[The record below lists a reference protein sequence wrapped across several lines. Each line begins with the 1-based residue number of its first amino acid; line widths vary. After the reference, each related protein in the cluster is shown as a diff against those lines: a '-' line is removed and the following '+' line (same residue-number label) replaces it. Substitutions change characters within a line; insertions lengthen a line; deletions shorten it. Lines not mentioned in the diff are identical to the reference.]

1 MSNSSAG
8 RGPNELFFNAFEQN
22 CVSLAY
28 HGVWAHP
35 ASQRFDYTSPRFW
48 TDLART
54 LERGGFDS
62 IFLADVIGVHDLYKG
77 GYETSVTQAM
87 QTPGGDPS
95 VLIPLMSAVTEHL
108 GFVFTQ
114 SILQEPPFNFARR
127 VSTLDHITE
136 GRVGWNIVTSHLASA
151 ARNLGW
157 PDLPEHDTRYA
168 MAAEYLEVC
177 GALWQHSWE
186 DGAVLRDKIHR
197 RYADPHKVHK
207 INYQG
212 QYYQVPG
219 PHLSEPSAQRTP
231 VLFQAG
237 SSEAGRAFAARNAEA
252 IFLDSSTPLGAQ
264 QIIADVRRR
273 ALAFGRD
280 PSRILFFQ
288 GLTFVVGGTD
298 EEARAKD
305 ASYREYLHEEAFAA
319 QLSSAAGQ
327 DISVVDLNTP
337 LEKIRTNTQQGWL
350 NSLRQSAPDQ
360 SWTLGEVLVWRR
372 NRQIVG
378 CPERLADELQ
388 KWKDAG
394 VDGINVTYVISP
406 GSFEDF
412 SDGLAPELRKLGLLK
427 TEYRPGTLRQK
438 LFGDGDRLPAD
449 HPIVRGG
456 RTRQS

>member
-1 MSNSSAG
+1 MSQLKSHIG
-8 RGPNELFFNAFEQN
+8 ENELFFNAFEQN

-35 ASQRFDYTSPRFW
+35 ESKRFDYTQPEFW
-48 TDLART
+48 MDLAKT

-62 IFLADVIGVHDLYKG
+62 IFLADVVGVHDLYKG
-77 GYETSVTQAM
+77 GYQTSLEQAM

-108 GFVFTQ
+108 GFIFTQ

-127 VSTLDHITE
+127 VSTLDHMTK

-151 ARNLGW
+151 AKNLGW

-177 GALWQHSWE
+177 GALWEKSWE
-186 DGAVLRDKIHR
+186 DDALLRDKQQR
-197 RYADPHKVHK
+197 KYADGSKVHR
-207 INYQG
+207 INYEG

-219 PHLSEPSAQRTP
+219 PHLSEPSPQRSP

-237 SSEAGRAFAARNAEA
+237 SSEAGRQFAAANAEA
-252 IFLDSSTPLGAQ
+252 IFLDSSTPFGAQ
-264 QIIADVRRR
+264 QIIADVKKR
-273 ALAFGRD
+273 AKALGRNPD
-280 PSRILFFQ
+280 DLLFFQ

-298 EEARAKD
+298 EEAKRKD

-327 DISVVDLNTP
+327 DISAVDLNTP
-337 LEKIRTNTQQGWL
+337 LEKIKTNTQQGWL

-360 SWTLGEVLVWRR
+360 SWTLGEVLLWRR
-372 NRQIVG
+372 NRQLVG
-378 CPERLADELQ
+378 CPEHLADILQ
-388 KWKDAG
+388 TWKDAG
-394 VDGINVTYVISP
+394 VDGINVTHVISP
-406 GSFEDF
+406 GSYEDF
-412 SDGLAPELRKLGLLK
+412 ADGLAPELRKRGLLK
-427 TEYRPGTLRQK
+427 TEYRAGTLREK
-438 LFGDGDRLPAD
+438 LYGHGSRLNTD
-449 HPIVRGG
+449 HPIIKRELAY
-456 RTRQS
+456 

>member
-1 MSNSSAG
+1 MSSSASG
-8 RGPNELFFNAFEQN
+8 RGANELFFNAFEQN

-28 HGVWAHP
+28 HGLWAHP
-35 ASQRFDYTSPRFW
+35 DSGRFDYTRPAFW
-48 TDLART
+48 KDLART

-62 IFLADVIGVHDLYKG
+62 IFLADVVGVHDLYRG
-77 GYETSVTQAM
+77 GYQTSVTHAM

-127 VSTLDHITE
+127 VSSLDHITE

-168 MAAEYLEVC
+168 MAAEYLDIC
-177 GALWQHSWE
+177 GELWQHSWAE
-186 DGAVLRDKIHR
+186 DAVLRDKANR
-197 RYADPHKVHK
+197 RYADPEKVRR
-207 INYQG
+207 IDYQG
-212 QYYQVPG
+212 TYYQVPG
-219 PHLSEPSAQRTP
+219 PHLSEPSPQRTP

-237 SSEAGRAFAARNAEA
+237 SSEAGRQFAARNAEA
-252 IFLDSSTPLGAQ
+252 IFLDSTTPLGAR
-264 QIIADVRRR
+264 QIIDDVRRR
-273 ALAFGRD
+273 AREAGRD

-288 GLTFVVGGTD
+288 GLTFVVGGSD

-305 ASYREYLHEEAFAA
+305 ASYREYLNEEAFAA

-360 SWTLGEVLVWRR
+360 NWTLGQVLLWRR

-378 CPERLADELQ
+378 SPERLADELQ

-394 VDGINVTYVISP
+394 VDGINVTPVISP
-406 GSFEDF
+406 GSFADF
-412 SDGLAPELRKLGLLK
+412 SDGLAPELRKRGLLK
-427 TEYRPGTLRQK
+427 QHYRPGTLRQK
-438 LFGDGDRLPAD
+438 LFGEGDRLATD
-449 HPIVRGG
+449 HPVARGLNA
-456 RTRQS
+456 R

>member
-1 MSNSSAG
+1 MSDTANG
-8 RGPNELFFNAFEQN
+8 RGANELMFNAFEQN

-35 ASQRFDYTSPRFW
+35 DSQRFDYTRPRFW
-48 TDLART
+48 TDLAKT

-62 IFLADVIGVHDLYKG
+62 IFLADVVGVHDIYKG
-77 GYETSVTQAM
+77 GYATSVAQGM

-127 VSTLDHITE
+127 ISTLDHITE

-186 DGAVLRDKIHR
+186 DGAVLRDKAQR
-197 RYADPHKVHK
+197 RYADPSKVHR
-207 INYQG
+207 IDYQG
-212 QYYQVPG
+212 KYYQVPG
-219 PHLSEPSAQRTP
+219 PHLSEPSPQRTP

-252 IFLDSSTPLGAQ
+252 IFLDSTTPLGAQ
-264 QIIADVRRR
+264 QIIADIRRR
-273 ALAFGRD
+273 ALQAGRD
-280 PSRILFFQ
+280 PSSILFFQ

-360 SWTLGEVLVWRR
+360 AWTLGEVLLWRR

-412 SDGLAPELRKLGLLK
+412 SDGLAPELRKRGLLK
-427 TEYRPGTLRQK
+427 QHYRPGTLRQK
-438 LFGDGDRLPAD
+438 MFGNGDRLATD
-449 HPIVRGG
+449 HPVARGL
-456 RTRQS
+456 RAH